1 MTVAP
6 LVEGSKE
13 ELAAK
18 LLAYQ
23 QFMAK
28 YIVKSQEDKIRAVK
42 AAEEAT
48 ARKYEEKM
56 ALLLAGTPSAASPS
70 AASPI
75 LEAAKETKLYMDRNV
90 RVSEAAKAGKS
101 RWGDMETQRAAQ
113 QVAGVSAV
121 NGMVVNGVPPEVEEA
136 DHGLRADGGVGGPSL
151 AERVAMGTA
160 VVSTAPVSHATPVL
174 SSSQAL
180 YLKRNAMVSAAG
192 KAGKSR
198 WGDME
203 IQRAVE

>member
-1 MTVAP
+1 LDDFMINHQQPTVHG
-6 LVEGSKE
+6 VFSSYSMHHHDDQETEDRRSTWRVVD
-13 ELAAK
+13 AAVDS
-18 LLAYQ
+18 
-23 QFMAK
+23 MH
-28 YIVKSQEDKIRAVK
+28 DK
-42 AAEEAT
+42 
-48 ARKYEEKM
+48 
-56 ALLLAGTPSAASPS
+56 
-70 AASPI
+70 
-75 LEAAKETKLYMDRNV
+75 
-90 RVSEAAKAGKS
+90 
-101 RWGDMETQRAAQ
+101 
-113 QVAGVSAV
+113 
-121 NGMVVNGVPPEVEEA
+121 EA

-174 SSSQAL
+174 SSSQDL